1 MFVVRSTASHRRY
14 GGSGMRRSGILTLVL
29 LAFAV
34 PGAAAAAPWHVRP
47 LCIRYRC
54 RTVAQD
60 SRVRVLRVQS
70 RHPRNEEESEEGIRW
85 LHFAVWKATGRAW
98 PLGDFAVTQDSSGV
112 QMLMLA
118 GPWVG
123 YVESGCSHETLSC
136 NYAVERMDARSG
148 RRETQPNAIPNEQAP
163 LPPQGEGCLN
173 GALPP
178 TALALAESG
187 TVAWIEYGH
196 VCELPHGSQVPVL
209 LSAGPGVEPRSL
221 LMADGF
227 FIWRE
232 GAALRS
238 TPAG

>member
-1 MFVVRSTASHRRY
+1 
-14 GGSGMRRSGILTLVL
+14 MRKGVLVPVL

-34 PGAAAAAPWHVRP
+34 AVPGATAAARSHARP
-47 LCIRYRC
+47 LCITYRC

-60 SRVRVLRVQS
+60 SVVRVLKVES
-70 RHPRNEEESEEGIRW
+70 RHPRKEEESEPGIRW
-85 LHFAVWKATGRAW
+85 VHYAVWKATGRAW

-112 QMLMLA
+112 EMLVLA

-136 NYAVERMDARSG
+136 DYAVERIDARSG
-148 RRETQPNAIPNEQAP
+148 RRETEPSGVPNQQAS
-163 LPPQGEGCLN
+163 LPPPGEGCLN
-173 GALPP
+173 GGLSP

-187 TVAWIEYGH
+187 TVAWIQYGH
-196 VCELPHGSQVPVL
+196 VCEMPHGSQVPVL

-221 LMADGF
+221 LIVDGF

-238 TPAG
+238 TPAS